1 MLNSFSEIL
10 HCLTYPGNKLN
21 LQSSW
26 FIRTGRCFWPISHQV
41 RFPRNLAR
49 VLSRPLH
56 TGCVFVLQ
64 IFRMS
69 VIFLKLL
76 VGHECFHTEP
86 EHHAAKKRPFYFS
99 HYIVDFSEV
108 LPGKAPQALGCVA
121 SRRGRRDSSG
131 HWHWSRP
138 HLPGPQTKAIRPHPP
153 GCCPGSL

>member
-49 VLSRPLH
+49 VLSRPLR

-99 HYIVDFSEV
+99 HYIVDFSELSQCKQRHQPITV
-108 LPGKAPQALGCVA
+108 FVWN
-121 SRRGRRDSSG
+121 G
-131 HWHWSRP
+131 HHV
-138 HLPGPQTKAIRPHPP
+138 HLPQQHLKSQSQPNIAT
-153 GCCPGSL
+153 SV